1 MKFNSFYW
9 MFTFVKQFLLMKER
23 RCICSCNLQLKAE
36 ITLNFDSP
44 VFSWQMQMVFKEF
57 FRVIPYRW
65 MSPIYTYLV
74 NQAYESATFW
84 IRSPE
89 WKFLNTLC
97 IRNRVD
103 AKSGF
108 IIHSKLFP
116 WFWLAKSTRII
127 HHNHLLMTKFGRIL
141 RWMNVQLS
149 CKLMHR

>member
-1 MKFNSFYW
+1 MKFPCRSLLNIPSHLFLTNKSTNSFTKMKFNSFYW

-74 NQAYESATFW
+74 NQAYESALQSGNFW
-84 IRSPE
+84 IRYVSGIA
-89 WKFLNTLC
+89 WTLNQDLL
-97 IRNRVD
+97 
-103 AKSGF
+103 F
-108 IIHSKLFP
+108 IQKYFP
-116 WFWLAKSTRII
+116 DSDWLKA
-127 HHNHLLMTKFGRIL
+127 HA
-141 RWMNVQLS
+141 
-149 CKLMHR
+149 